1 MTTFLFLL
9 LLFPA
14 GQPSL
19 IRDTPPRVDSTFL
32 VQLDK
37 AHTAVIRRYIKANQ
51 RHGLQK
57 DTTVISI
64 AISNK
69 YNNPDYHEIQI
80 GATKSREGLRAEIP
94 AYLSEVDGYSIA
106 IYFDWYQTSPGIVYP
121 KSYIKKF
128 EQVVAK
134 LRLEK
139 HSPYP
144 IDHCENW
151 RVIFKQGEE
160 PDIKILL

>member
-19 IRDTPPRVDSTFL
+19 IRETPPRVDSTFF
-32 VQLDK
+32 VRLDK

-57 DTTVISI
+57 DTTVILMS
-64 AISNK
+64 ISNK

-80 GATKSREGLRAEIP
+80 GARKAVRA
-94 AYLSEVDGYSIA
+94 
-106 IYFDWYQTSPGIVYP
+106 
-121 KSYIKKF
+121 
-128 EQVVAK
+128 
-134 LRLEK
+134 
-139 HSPYP
+139 
-144 IDHCENW
+144 
-151 RVIFKQGEE
+151 
-160 PDIKILL
+160 